1 MIIDTLAAAEKY
13 YGLHKRFK
21 TAFEYIATTD
31 LNTIETGMFDIAD
44 GVLVISAENEGKST
58 KEALE
63 TFECHNKNIDIQ
75 VCISGHETM
84 GWKPRKDC
92 NQPKGEYSDEKDVLF
107 FADEPDMY
115 FALKGGQ
122 FVIFYPEDVHAPV
135 IGEGLIKKLV
145 VKIRIDD

>member
-13 YGLHKRFK
+13 YGLHERFK
-21 TAFEYIATTD
+21 TAFEYIAATD

-44 GVLVISAENEGKST
+44 GVLVISAENEGKPV

-92 NQPKGEYSDEKDVLF
+92 NKPKGEYSDEKDGK
-107 FADEPDMY
+107 Y
-115 FALKGGQ
+115 C
-122 FVIFYPEDVHAPV
+122 H
-135 IGEGLIKKLV
+135 
-145 VKIRIDD
+145 